1 MGMNSQYVKDLMV
14 GLRDEKLKG
23 KIGEQ
28 LRQICDL
35 SKAMDIVHACF
46 TKRCVFR
53 SKKATLSEQTGRPFG
68 AK

>member
-35 SKAMDIVHACF
+35 
-46 TKRCVFR
+46 
-53 SKKATLSEQTGRPFG
+53 
-68 AK
+68 